1 MNPLDANAKPTNQR
15 LSGGKTVSSTDVEIA
30 VRMGIKVLTEGN
42 GLQVIQDAL
51 NQSKDP
57 AQVIGQFLTQM
68 MAKMAE
74 QLRAKIGLDPSVF
87 LAKRGFLETIL
98 DYIEQKLGYPKDF
111 SDKIYDEVLNAIK
124 AAAMQQPP
132 PNNVMGGN
140 VDRAPPPQDNEQ
152 QEPMP
157 DSEQGAGEPPQAPMP
172 PDPRQQAG
180 GY

>member
-30 VRMGIKVLTEGN
+30 VRMGIKFLSQGN
-42 GLQVIQDAL
+42 GLQVIQQAL

-68 MAKMAE
+68 IAKMAE
-74 QLRAKIGLDPSVF
+74 QLQAKVGLDPAVF
-87 LAKRGFLETIL
+87 LAKRGFLERIL

-111 SDKIYDEVLNAIK
+111 SDQIYDEVLNAIK
-124 AAAMQQPP
+124 AAAQNPPP

-140 VDRAPPPQDNEQ
+140 VDRAPPQDPNA
-152 QEPMP
+152 P
-157 DSEQGAGEPPQAPMP
+157 AAPQAPVP
-172 PDPRQQAG
+172 PDPQQQQQGG